1 MSIAPFAIWRPL
13 PPGVNH
19 SSGGMVAYDGVV
31 LHIMEGIL
39 DGTDSWFRNPQ
50 AQASAHF
57 GTGKDGR
64 VYQWVDT
71 AAKAWAQAAGN
82 PRNISI
88 ENDGNAGD
96 SLTQAQAESVAE
108 SLACAHATH
117 GGHLRI
123 NDVPAAQGL
132 GW

>member
-1 MSIAPFAIWRPL
+1 MSVAPFAIWRPL

-19 SSGGMVAYDGVV
+19 SAGGMYGYDGVI

-57 GTGKDGR
+57 GVGKDGR

-71 AAKAWAQAAGN
+71 ADKAWAQAAGFTAHILSWRGRK
-82 PRNISI
+82 PISGI
-88 ENDGNAGD
+88 EGKAREARYALLG
-96 SLTQAQAESVAE
+96 EWW
-108 SLACAHATH
+108 C
-117 GGHLRI
+117 G
-123 NDVPAAQGL
+123 AARGYP
-132 GW
+132 W